1 MKSKNIPDDIKV
13 KSIEES
19 QNEIKEILTNLEN
32 VDTNL
37 EDSIEQYNRM
47 IQLNHHIQDQFKK
60 KANEIKLSF
69 LEKSGTKVHKK

>member
-37 EDSIEQYNRM
+37 EDSLEQYNRM

-60 KANEIKLSF
+60 KANEIELSF
-69 LEKSGTKVHKK
+69 LKKRGTNVHKK